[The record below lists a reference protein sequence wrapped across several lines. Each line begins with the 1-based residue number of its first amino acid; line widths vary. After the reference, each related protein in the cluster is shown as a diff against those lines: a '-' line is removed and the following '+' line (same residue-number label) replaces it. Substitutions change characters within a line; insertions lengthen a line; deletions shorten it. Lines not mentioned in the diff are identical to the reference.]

1 MNCEKCLLRKVMF
14 NEHGRHAVCSLPLDE
29 ARECKLGVKS
39 HYVSIV
45 KEENNEQKQ
54 ESAD

>member
-1 MNCEKCLLRKVMF
+1 MF
-14 NEHGRHAVCSLPLDE
+14 NGHGRYAVCNLPIDK

-54 ESAD
+54 ESVD